1 MRQILTIDKLKKKL
15 KNINNKIFFNSLQN
29 IYCYLLIYYKLT
41 DFYRVK
47 CLILFLLE
55 SVKN

>member
-29 IYCYLLIYYKLT
+29 IYCYLLIYYKLM